1 MKQNSLSFFRESET
15 GNRDAAM
22 SKRGKNDDDDHQLWA
37 RIAETATPLR
47 KRRPAIVKP
56 LPNKPE
62 TMQRAPKAEPERKL
76 PKPQPKTMPVPQHAA
91 LDRQTSRQLERGRLE
106 VEAKLDLHGMRQRD
120 AHAALRRFLKSA
132 QAKNYRHVLVIT
144 GKGATQEAA
153 KSFYEEESRGVLRQ
167 AVPQW
172 LSDPEFAS
180 IVVSFSQ
187 APRRLGGEGALY
199 VRLRKPR

>member
-1 MKQNSLSFFRESET
+1 
-15 GNRDAAM
+15 M
-22 SKRGKNDDDDHQLWA
+22 SKRGKSDDDDHQLWA
-37 RIAETATPLR
+37 RIAETAIPLR

-56 LPNKPE
+56 LPRKPE
-62 TMQRAPKAEPERKL
+62 TMQRSPRAEPERKL
-76 PKPQPKTMPVPQHAA
+76 PKPQPKIMPVPQHAE
-91 LDRQTSRQLERGRLE
+91 LDRQTSRQLEKGRIE

-132 QAKNYRHVLVIT
+132 QAKAYRHVLVIT
-144 GKGATQEAA
+144 GKGATQAAA
-153 KSFYEEESRGVLRQ
+153 KSFYEEEARGVLRQ
-167 AVPQW
+167 TVPQW

-199 VRLRKPR
+199 VRLRKTR